1 MNNEFLYKAKKHK
14 KVNIHKSLFVI
25 RMLAIALINIAV
37 FYFYVNFKSI
47 MMAFKIDG
55 EDGFTFYH
63 FATFLKD
70 IAKADSTLFKALINT
85 FIFFGTS
92 VFIIFP
98 LSLVISYFIYK
109 SFNVP
114 KVYPISS
121 HLVSSSSRIEA
132 FVEEVLWSSTMAPG

>member
-1 MNNEFLYKAKKHK
+1 MNNGVLYKAKKHK
-14 KVNIHKSLFVI
+14 KIDIKKSLFII

-55 EDGFTFYH
+55 EEGFTFYH

-70 IAKADSTLFKALINT
+70 IVKADSTLFKALINT

-98 LSLVISYFIYK
+98 LSLVISYLFISRFGDI
-109 SFNVP
+109 SFSEWYFSCP
-114 KVYPISS
+114 E
-121 HLVSSSSRIEA
+121 L
-132 FVEEVLWSSTMAPG
+132 